1 MQKDRFKS
9 SAIRA
14 ALGFGAAGLAMPF
27 GSAAVA
33 APVGNL
39 AASPDN
45 RFSVDIGLEHSRR
58 DMHQRGTA
66 NYWTF
71 TSGDETLTEGFRGL
85 DARED
90 QTDLYAQINFSVTPR
105 IELYGRA
112 GATRTRLTDFGSF
125 NYELTEEGAFTEGPG
140 NGGRMSLETGPFD
153 ADVGGFSS
161 GSTSTGW
168 LAALGAKF
176 DLHEWEDHGAGLTLD
191 VMYQIRDAG
200 GGWDLMTPVFAGGGD
215 PIQARGD
222 DRVHVDG
229 YKSSEWHAALILERR
244 VGSFRPYGGIKY
256 SRIKSDYDLE
266 RSSEFEAFDGQTG
279 TLRMRNDREVGFLG
293 GMEYLMTSNMSLT
306 GEIRAGDETALNL
319 GLRYRF
325 E

>member
-9 SAIRA
+9 SVMRA

-71 TSGDETLTEGFRGL
+71 TSGGEALTEGFRGL

-112 GATRTRLTDFGSF
+112 GATRTRLTDFDSF
-125 NYELTEEGAFTEGPG
+125 NYALTEEDGTARMTTEI
-140 NGGRMSLETGPFD
+140 GPFD
-153 ADVGGFSS
+153 ADVGEFSS

-200 GGWDLMTPVFAGGGD
+200 GGWDLMTPFFAGGGD
-215 PIQARGD
+215 PVYPPGE

-266 RSSEFEAFDGQTG
+266 RSSDLDFLDGESG